1 MATRPPND
9 PPKSPDQLDRGLRG
23 PIGGVTRIGP
33 RAFGLAFL
41 VVCALLVA
49 ILYGINRNPNSR
61 GTTEAYAS
69 PPPPQPTNMEHFG
82 QNEPI
87 VATALP
93 ATPPP
98 PLVLPPT
105 AVPNLD
111 QQEPNAPAQA
121 PAAQA
126 PSVEDAAAA
135 QRAADEARARAD
147 EERKR
152 RELAEAAA
160 KSPILANGSS
170 GGGSSGVQLSFAG
183 NSGEEPASSY
193 VPANGTTSGT
203 TGGTPNGGG
212 NASFASNNGTSIN
225 GTRPAP
231 IETHAPQNLA
241 YLDGPSGQF
250 RVQPANVVLPA
261 GGNPKDFLQAQRFAP
276 VSPFEIVASSVIPA
290 TLITGIDSELPGLV
304 TAQVREDIYDSKTG
318 RYLLVPR
325 GSRLVGLFNSQ
336 VQYGQTRVLVAW
348 QRLIFPDTTSI
359 DLLNMSGTDV
369 QGAAGLAGDVDN
381 HYGKI
386 FGAALLTSILA
397 AGAELASPQSTSI
410 FGTESA
416 GQLISQS
423 VGQQIAQT
431 GTQIVQKD
439 LSIPPT
445 LHILRGY
452 PFLVMVDRDIVL
464 PGVYHGQ

>member
-1 MATRPPND
+1 
-9 PPKSPDQLDRGLRG
+9 
-23 PIGGVTRIGP
+23 P

-49 ILYGINRNPNSR
+49 ILYGLNRNPNSR

-111 QQEPNAPAQA
+111 QQEPKAVAQA

-126 PSVEDAAAA
+126 PSAEDAAAA
-135 QRAADEARARAD
+135 QREAEEDRARAD

-160 KSPILANGSS
+160 KSPILANGST
-170 GGGSSGVQLSFAG
+170 GVGSSGVKLSFAG
-183 NSGEEPASSY
+183 NSGDAPAPAY
-193 VPANGTTSGT
+193 VPAVGTT
-203 TGGTPNGGG
+203 NGGG

-225 GTRPAP
+225 GSRPAAV
-231 IETHAPQNLA
+231 ETHAPQSLA

-290 TLITGIDSELPGLV
+290 SLITAIDSELPGLV
-304 TAQVREDIYDSKTG
+304 TAQVREDVYDSKTG

-359 DLLNMSGTDV
+359 DLLDMSGTDV
-369 QGAAGLAGDVDN
+369 QGGAGLAGIVDN
-381 HYGKI
+381 HYNKI

-397 AGAELASPQSTSI
+397 VGAELASPQQTSI

-439 LSIPPT
+439 LNIPPT
-445 LHILRGY
+445 LHIKNGY